1 MGQKDSNKGTTGLE
15 SIRLNGMKIDNLPIA
30 EGAHTKAQWADIQ
43 EADKQNTITNI
54 RAKYPTQTVAWVT
67 GAIREAEDTINRV
80 RNLSA
85 GQQQMI
91 NEYTGF
97 ISICEFRD
105 QELAKT
111 DDPEKIKELKAKFP
125 MYNVKAM
132 KTQIK
137 QCKEAIERS
146 AKVIDGEHKSI
157 SELRELKN
165 TCEKRNA
172 ELKPYGVTVG

>member
-85 GQQQMI
+85 
-91 NEYTGF
+91 
-97 ISICEFRD
+97 
-105 QELAKT
+105 
-111 DDPEKIKELKAKFP
+111 
-125 MYNVKAM
+125 
-132 KTQIK
+132 
-137 QCKEAIERS
+137 
-146 AKVIDGEHKSI
+146 
-157 SELRELKN
+157 
-165 TCEKRNA
+165 
-172 ELKPYGVTVG
+172 